1 MRLDRRGDDGF
12 TLVEVMFAMF
22 VFALVATAALGL
34 TVSTLRAAADSRA
47 RTQAKEVAA
56 QVIESMRQLPFSV
69 ESGTSASKDL
79 LDTYFPNLN
88 TPAAAPNCG
97 AAVSPNTPAS
107 TWSGYVSGG
116 QRCGYEVTAGDFYR
130 TVLAPIAGDGSMR
143 FIPVVDV
150 QFLEKLTPPGPV
162 TPTVPYSADSPPTRQ
177 VGVTVTVVHGVEGGE
192 QSAVTTYSQIIDRP
206 REESSVSGSA
216 AAKALR
222 AVTNLPGSSVDDPI
236 DDIPLAMDVG
246 TVNGRG
252 SSTTFSRAAVN
263 ATAVSARTPDTSAEG
278 ASLTA
283 EAPPTVGGTSPSG
296 PAGSVLGGFSAGGA
310 DFASSSVGNV
320 GATADLAQPGF
331 GTDGGWV
338 TGGIAGAA
346 LDQGVHFGNG
356 TFAPYAV
363 DKPLVTFDPDSPATT
378 TFTPAGCGTLA
389 GGRLAV
395 GAARMQTGAARVET
409 CSAAAT
415 GEVSL
420 FGGAVVVEVV
430 QAYVACVVDAGTP
443 SATGLFEVNVRV
455 DTDTYV
461 LQSGTGS
468 DNNAVLEDALN
479 DHPELTDWVASW
491 SSPSGVSTSTGAGE
505 ATAELS
511 SALTITSTPTKA
523 LSDGTENPATTV
535 SVSVA
540 ALSCEAVDRR

>member
-12 TLVEVMFAMF
+12 TLVEVMVAMF
-22 VFALVATAALGL
+22 VFALVASAALGL
-34 TVSTLRAAADSRA
+34 TVSTLRAAADSRS

-79 LDTYFPNLN
+79 LDTYFPNL
-88 TPAAAPNCG
+88 TSPAAAPSCG
-97 AAVSPNTPAS
+97 AADSPNTPAS

-116 QRCGYEVTAGDFYR
+116 QRCGYEVAAGDFYR
-130 TVLAPIAGDGSMR
+130 TVLAELPGDGSMR
-143 FIPVVDV
+143 FVPVVDV

-177 VGVTVTVVHGVEGGE
+177 VGVTVTVIHGVEGGE

-222 AVTNLPGSSVDDPI
+222 AVTNLPGASVDDPI

-331 GTDGGWV
+331 GVDGGWV
-338 TGGIAGAA
+338 TGGIAGGAV
-346 LDQGVHFGNG
+346 DGGVRFGNG
-356 TFAPYAV
+356 TLAPYVA
-363 DKPLVTFDPDSPATT
+363 DQPLVTFGSTATT
-378 TFTPAGCGTLA
+378 TFTPSGCGTLA
-389 GGRLAV
+389 GGRIAV
-395 GAARMQTGAARVET
+395 GAARMQTGADRVET
-409 CSAAAT
+409 CAAAAT
-415 GEVSL
+415 GGVTL
-420 FGGAVVVEVV
+420 FGGEVVVEVV
-430 QAYVACVVDAGTP
+430 QASLTCVVDLGTP
-443 SATGLFEVNVRV
+443 SATGSFEVVV
-455 DTDTYV
+455 HVGADSYI
-461 LQSGTGS
+461 LQSGQ
-468 DNNAVLEDALN
+468 DNNAVLGDAIG
-479 DHPELTDWVASW
+479 DHPELTEWVASW
-491 SSPSGVSTSTGAGE
+491 SSPSDVSTSTGAGE

-523 LSDGTENPATTV
+523 LSDGSENPATTV